1 MIKIKFGPV
10 GKEKSRFTKKIRKTI
25 TNEVKLLQ
33 QKVFGKIPKLTSQI
47 YSYMSSRHVVI
58 MHLLVIQ
65 QSSYASICLILPKIF
80 TRKISDIRKHT
91 TYTNFPAN
99 HQHLNSNKTTCSDK
113 DNLFPWIW
121 NLLVYSLK
129 FLRDKVYTQFFL
141 LKGP

>member
-1 MIKIKFGPV
+1 
-10 GKEKSRFTKKIRKTI
+10 
-25 TNEVKLLQ
+25 
-33 QKVFGKIPKLTSQI
+33 
-47 YSYMSSRHVVI
+47 MSFHY
-58 MHLLVIQ
+58 
-65 QSSYASICLILPKIF
+65 YASISSLAIKLCKLYILFLSKIF

-129 FLRDKVYTQFFL
+129 FLRDKVYT
-141 LKGP
+141 